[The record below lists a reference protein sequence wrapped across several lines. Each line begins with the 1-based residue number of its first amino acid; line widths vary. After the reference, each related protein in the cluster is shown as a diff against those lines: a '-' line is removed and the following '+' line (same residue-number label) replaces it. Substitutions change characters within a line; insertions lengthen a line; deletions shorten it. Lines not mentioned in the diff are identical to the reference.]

1 MLKKIKKT
9 LLFAQ
14 SRLVFQMKK
23 GRVEGFALPD
33 EVDEIFKRESKDLTV
48 NMITMAKEALNRFLV
63 NGRQTLETE
72 YSEGKVDTALRT
84 TKLEEL
90 EKLAGEYHAK
100 LDAKLIDL
108 TAEKA
113 GVLTARKKEMLS
125 EVQRQLLEAANEK

>member
-63 NGRQTLETE
+63 NGRLWKQNIA
-72 YSEGKVDTALRT
+72 K
-84 TKLEEL
+84 
-90 EKLAGEYHAK
+90 EKLILH
-100 LDAKLIDL
+100 
-108 TAEKA
+108 
-113 GVLTARKKEMLS
+113 
-125 EVQRQLLEAANEK
+125 